1 MPEYNKDK
9 TLLDNRRTDIN
20 FKKADIKSVLP
31 EYFQEDYPLL
41 ITLLEKYY
49 EFMDSSGGSTDLIN
63 KLYTLKDATSTPASQ
78 LENLEDEYLLGT
90 AYFQG
95 FQNKREAIKF
105 SNLLYRSK
113 GTKYS
118 IEQFFRGFYGI
129 DPLISYPKANI
140 FKVGPVIDFELDSAN
155 LGGEQIREPASKIG
169 SESLKFLTNDELYQA
184 LSILIKTDLPIG
196 VWRDVYKLFVHPAGM
211 FLGSELVITAVNET
225 GLTII
230 QDQAGSGIDQ
240 AIGTSAEA
248 ILTVNAVGDITLIN
262 KDDYTDSNLYR
273 QVTRQ
278 TIDQLQ
284 DITISELTTGQTS
297 LNQLLTPNSI
307 TFDES
312 DGGASIRD
320 HSLMSDTYYDSDTTA
335 YAGIFTFDQHKY
347 DTSFDS
353 SI

>member
-1 MPEYNKDK
+1 MSYSKDK

-63 KLYTLKDATSTPASQ
+63 KLYTIKDATSTPESQ
-78 LENLEDEYLLGT
+78 LKNLEDEYLLGT
-90 AYFQG
+90 AYFEG

-118 IEQFFRGFYGI
+118 IEQFFRGFYGV

-140 FKVGPVIDFELDSAN
+140 FKVGPSIDFTLDSAN
-155 LGGEQIREPASKIG
+155 IGGEQIREPASRLG
-169 SESLKFLTNDELYQA
+169 PESLKFITDDKIYQA
-184 LSILIKTDLPIG
+184 LSILIKTDIPIG

-211 FLGSELVITAVNET
+211 FLASELVITAVNET
-225 GLTII
+225 GIPII
-230 QDQAGSGIDQ
+230 QDQAGAGVDQ
-240 AIGTSAEA
+240 AIGTSATATLTTNA
-248 ILTVNAVGDITLIN
+248 IGDITLIN

-273 QVTRQ
+273 QVTKQ
-278 TIDQLQ
+278 TMDQLQ
-284 DITISELTTGQTS
+284 DVTIQELATGQTNY
-297 LNQLLTPNSI
+297 NQLLTPNSI

-312 DGGASIRD
+312 DGGATIRD
-320 HSLMSDTYYDSDTTA
+320 HSLMSDTYYDSDNTA

>member
-1 MPEYNKDK
+1 MSYSKDK
-9 TLLDNRRTDIN
+9 TLLDNRRTDID

-49 EFMDSSGGSTDLIN
+49 EWMDSSGGSTDLIN
-63 KLYTLKDATSTPASQ
+63 KLYTIKDATSTPESQ
-78 LENLEDEYLLGT
+78 LVNLEDEYLLGT
-90 AYFQG
+90 AYFEG

-118 IEQFFRGFYGI
+118 IEQFFRGFYGV

-140 FKVGPVIDFELDSAN
+140 FKVGPAIDFTLDSAN
-155 LGGEQIREPASKIG
+155 IGGEQIREPASKLG
-169 SESLKFLTNDELYQA
+169 PESLKFITDDKIYQA
-184 LSILIKTDLPIG
+184 LSILIKTDIPIG

-211 FLGSELVITAVNET
+211 FLASELVITAVNET
-225 GLTII
+225 GIPII
-230 QDQAGSGIDQ
+230 QDQAGAGVDQ
-240 AIGTSAEA
+240 AIGTSATATLTTNA
-248 ILTVNAVGDITLIN
+248 IGDITLIN

-273 QVTRQ
+273 QVTKQ
-278 TIDQLQ
+278 TMDQLQ
-284 DITISELTTGQTS
+284 DVTIQELATGQTS
-297 LNQLLTPNSI
+297 YNQLLTPNSI

-312 DGGASIRD
+312 DGGATIRD
-320 HSLMSDTYYDSDTTA
+320 HSLMSDTYYDSDNTA